1 MLDHESTCLL
11 GRVPNPVRWE
21 GFQGRLRY
29 ANALG
34 VGFHELA
41 DLYSSSVRGDV
52 CAFSSSDDVLAPLA
66 VCGRSSKAFC
76 ASLTS

>member
-1 MLDHESTCLL
+1 MPDHEGTCLL

-41 DLYSSSVRGDV
+41 DLYSYLCVVMSAHLALPMTCWHLWLYVAEAVRLFALG
-52 CAFSSSDDVLAPLA
+52 
-66 VCGRSSKAFC
+66 
-76 ASLTS
+76 